1 MQDQEYAERSVQLLS
16 SCSKRVLEV
25 LSLYLQAPGKWRA
38 MHLRRFLLTTL
49 GGIYHRRHP
58 HYPEPSICLS

>member
-25 LSLYLQAPGKWRA
+25 LSLYLQAPGKW
-38 MHLRRFLLTTL
+38 
-49 GGIYHRRHP
+49 
-58 HYPEPSICLS
+58 